1 MMKEIKLK
9 ESKIIESEK
18 IIIISKKCILE
29 DEYKKSGLAFKKK
42 FNNLIKKKLKI
53 FKSEKDQKGIY

>member
-18 IIIISKKCILE
+18 SLLSQKNILE
-29 DEYKKSGLAFKKK
+29 ADEYKKSG
-42 FNNLIKKKLKI
+42 
-53 FKSEKDQKGIY
+53 SD